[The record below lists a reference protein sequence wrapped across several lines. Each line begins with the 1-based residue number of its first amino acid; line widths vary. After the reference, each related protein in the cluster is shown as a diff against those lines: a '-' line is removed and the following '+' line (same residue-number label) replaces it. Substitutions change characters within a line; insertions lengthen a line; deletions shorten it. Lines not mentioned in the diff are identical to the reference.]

1 MWGVAGV
8 DAGDAVGVE
17 YAAQERRAPAVFL
30 GVDFSKERHK
40 FSISSNCVNSDDSA
54 RQQHGTKEGIDGMI
68 EAIKKID
75 NLGVFD
81 QYKKESA
88 IKPFGHLNL
97 FYGMNGSGKTTLS
110 RLFLALNEGESSH
123 YSELKYQISTSPD
136 SKIYKNGQKYP
147 TKIRVFNSD
156 YIEENI
162 GQIEGKINPIYIIG
176 KPQKDLI
183 KEIEE
188 HKAKLEIS
196 TGEKDANKKEKTT
209 LTKNRDKE
217 FTDIAKVIGSVSGQ
231 TTRQYRKPDAEK
243 KFDDL
248 KKSDDFKILT
258 NEALEDYQNK
268 VQQKLSDEIT
278 PPNLEKMNPGC
289 DDAARE
295 ILLSDAITIIAQ
307 KVQEICSQK
316 SDSLAIERLQKN
328 PDIAE
333 WVEKG
338 IELHSTHKSETC
350 EYCLQQL
357 PENRIDA
364 IAKHFNDSDHQLKGN
379 IEAIITE
386 IATLKENLDNLSYGS
401 EHELYEDLRDDY
413 KNKVASFENSK
424 EQAISH
430 LDEMKSILQEK
441 LSKRTES
448 YMPQIPNYDKRVIG
462 KAIKE
467 CNEVIDKHN
476 TRTKEFEA
484 FKKDVQDAI
493 EKHHLSSIKE
503 NIDDIDCQIE
513 DLNDRLKIL
522 NDGDGVEP
530 GINELNK
537 LISEKQS
544 KIANTKEAAD
554 ELNKYLQFFLG
565 HENLKCKIEEDGYAI
580 MRDSIPASQLSE
592 GEKTAIAFIYFLVQ
606 LKDRDFKMSE
616 GIVVIDDPI
625 SSLDSNSIY
634 QAFSFLKR
642 EVAEAKQV
650 FLFTHNF
657 DFLKL
662 LIDWF
667 KHEKEKESFYML
679 TKKESIASIKHLDK
693 VLLENA
699 TEYAYLFKQLYNFKS
714 DGTIGNCYHIS
725 NIARKVLETFL
736 EFYYS
741 GKGSYHDKLKC
752 VKFDD
757 NKKASLFKFFN
768 DTSHKTGQN
777 LNPALVSGT
786 EENVKYLLEMIK
798 EVSPTHYSSLEES
811 ISNTKD

>member
-1 MWGVAGV
+1 MVC
-8 DAGDAVGVE
+8 
-17 YAAQERRAPAVFL
+17 L
-30 GVDFSKERHK
+30 GVDFFRERHK
-40 FSISSNCVNSDDSA
+40 FSVSSNYVNSDDSA
-54 RQQHGTKEGIDGMI
+54 RQQRETQEGIDGMIEGIDGMI
-68 EAIKKID
+68 EAIEKID
-75 NLGVFD
+75 NLGIFG
-81 QYKKESA
+81 QYKKESD
-88 IKPFGHLNL
+88 IEPFGRLNL

-188 HKAKLEIS
+188 HKDKLQTFID
-196 TGEKDANKKEKTT
+196 EKDVKEEEKNI
-209 LTKNRDKE
+209 LTKKRNKD
-217 FTDIAKVIGSVSGQ
+217 FTDIARDISKVSGQ
-231 TTRQYRKPDAEK
+231 ATRRYHKPNAEE
-243 KFDDL
+243 KFKVL
-248 KKSDDFKILT
+248 KESEDFKILT
-258 NEALEDYQNK
+258 SGVLEQYESK
-268 VQQKLSDEIT
+268 VQQKLLDEIT
-278 PPNLEKMNPGC
+278 PPNLEKMNLGC
-289 DDAARE
+289 DDVARE

-307 KVQEICSQK
+307 KVQEICPQK

-338 IELHSTHKSETC
+338 IALHSTHKSETC

-357 PENRIDA
+357 PKNRIDT
-364 IAKHFNDSDHQLKGN
+364 IAKHFNDSDRKLKEN
-379 IEAIITE
+379 IEAIITD
-386 IATLKENLDNLSYGS
+386 IATLKENFYNLSYGS
-401 EHELYEDLRDDY
+401 GYLYEDLRDDY

-424 EQAISH
+424 EQTISH
-430 LDEMKSILQEK
+430 LEKMKSILQEK

-448 YMPQIPNYDKRVIG
+448 YIPQIPNYDKCVIEN
-462 KAIKE
+462 AIKE
-467 CNEVIDKHN
+467 CNGVIDKHN
-476 TRTKEFEA
+476 TRTKEFET
-484 FKKDVQDAI
+484 FKKDAQDAI

-513 DLNDRLKIL
+513 DLNDILKIL

-530 GINELNK
+530 GINELEN

-554 ELNKYLQFFLG
+554 RLNEYLQFFLG
-565 HENLKCKIEEDGYAI
+565 HEDLKFETKGDGYAI
-580 MRDSIPASQLSE
+580 MRDSVPANQLSE
-592 GEKTAIAFIYFLVQ
+592 GEKTAIAFVYFLVQ
-606 LKDRDFKMSE
+606 LDDKDFDVSE

-642 EVAEAKQV
+642 KVASAKQI

-667 KHEKEKESFYML
+667 NYESGKASFYML
-679 TKKESIASIKHLDK
+679 TKDKRIASIKHLDK
-693 VLLENA
+693 ELIENA
-699 TEYAYLFKQLYNFKS
+699 TEYAYLFKQLLKFES
-714 DGTIGNCYHIS
+714 DGTIENCYHIP

-736 EFYYS
+736 EFHYS
-741 GKGSYHDKLKC
+741 GKGSLRHKLNCVDFDK
-752 VKFDD
+752 F
-757 NKKASLFKFFN
+757 KKTSLIDFFN
-768 DTSHKTGQN
+768 DSSHRTGQN
-777 LNPALVSGT
+777 LNPALVPGI
-786 EENVKYLLEMIK
+786 EKNVEYLLEMIK
-798 EVSPTHYSSLEES
+798 EISPIHYHSLEAS
-811 ISNTKD
+811 ISKTQD